1 MILEARIGGN
11 WLTRRTYRREL
22 PDSWEGVPASRLLF
36 LLRLAFLREPDQA
49 RSAALDDLL
58 RLPQHALRSID
69 PMDRVRLEETLHWLK
84 VDTTDKPI
92 LPHFD
97 HQGIRY
103 FAPAAGFAN
112 GVCCEYAWAD
122 EFYGKFAAKQDEQA
136 LLMLTA
142 TLWREEK
149 TDLSDLVRTGDRRVK
164 LTSRPEIGHRAQI
177 LKELPQEIQM
187 TTALYFGGVK
197 ARVDKMYG
205 EWLFT
210 KPKQA
215 DEGEVK
221 QAKAGKETMFG
232 WWGIFF
238 DVADNITNLPI
249 VHQTNFHTLCMYLVK
264 RRKEQRDLEHQM
276 KINSPDWGR
285 NP

>member
-1 MILEARIGGN
+1 MILEARIGSN

-22 PDSWEGVPASRLLF
+22 PDSWEGVPQSRLLF
-36 LLRLAFLREPDQA
+36 LLRLAFLCEPDQA
-49 RSAALDDLL
+49 RRAALDDLL
-58 RLPQHALRSID
+58 QLPAPALRSMD
-69 PMDRVRLEETLHWLK
+69 PMDRVRLEDALGWMK
-84 VDTTDKPI
+84 VDTNDKPI

-97 HQGIRY
+97 HQGVRY
-103 FAPAAGFAN
+103 FAPATGFAN

-142 TLWREEK
+142 TLWREGKKDEE
-149 TDLSDLVRTGDRRVK
+149 DVVRSGDRRVK
-164 LTSRPEIGHRAQI
+164 LTSRPEINHRAQI
-177 LKELPQEIQM
+177 LQKLPQEYQM

-205 EWLFT
+205 EWLFQ
-210 KPKQA
+210 KPKA
-215 DEGEVK
+215 TTEGEAQQPK
-221 QAKAGKETMFG
+221 PGKESMFG

-238 DVADNITNLPI
+238 DVADNLTNLPV

-276 KINSPDWGR
+276 KLNSPDWGK
-285 NP
+285 NT